1 MQADHETSGRC
12 ALAAIEALSR
22 EMERLPL
29 NAEQARRLAALARM
43 TREHVA
49 ELMTTEGGIDGAMEG
64 ASPIIAAWRGAEPM
78 RPASLTSAANEAWA
92 VASAL
97 RRAEPG
103 ADQQML
109 VDRLRS
115 LSMATTN
122 GRLRRLCLDP
132 LPHPAATG

>member
-22 EMERLPL
+22 EIERLPL
-29 NAEQARRLAALARM
+29 SGEQGRRLAALARM
-43 TREHVA
+43 TREHVG
-49 ELMTTEGGIDGAMEG
+49 ELMTSDGGIDGATER
-64 ASPIIAAWRGAEPM
+64 ASPIDAAWRGAEPM
-78 RPASLTSAANEAWA
+78 RSASLTSAASEAWA
-92 VASAL
+92 AASAL

-103 ADQQML
+103 DDRPML

-115 LSMATTN
+115 LAMTTSN

-132 LPHPAATG
+132 LPQPAAAG